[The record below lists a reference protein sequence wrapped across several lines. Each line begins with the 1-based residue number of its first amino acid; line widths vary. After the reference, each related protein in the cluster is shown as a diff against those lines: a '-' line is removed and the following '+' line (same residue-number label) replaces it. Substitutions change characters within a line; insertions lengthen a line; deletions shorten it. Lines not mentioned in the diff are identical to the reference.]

1 MPAPRPL
8 SRSLVPLPG
17 ESLPGFLLRLSCRLN
32 QPPAR
37 VAELT
42 GLRSAGYRGSR
53 LPPILVAG
61 IPAPA
66 LPVFTRMTRL
76 TDGQAAQLGL
86 DTWQGRY
93 PVPAADTA
101 TGYRR
106 LESQL
111 VFAPATR
118 FCPEC
123 LAGDG
128 STIQGSFGGPW
139 LKAWHLPVVFA
150 CPVHQRLLEHRC
162 PDCGKAVR
170 GSRAQSA
177 VLPAMWVA
185 GLHPAQ
191 CRAELIPSS
200 GGRSLPACC
209 GARLD
214 QARHGR
220 RASTSLITLQAKI
233 LDLLRPDGPV
243 STLSAGLPAP
253 PVRYFADLRALGLL
267 ACSTWPAARPL
278 SPTEEAASSVD
289 EHVAALQREAGGQQ
303 ANSVSASRV
312 RSGIPPMDAAASG
325 CLAYIAD
332 QILAGSPDEV
342 REQLKLLLPAGRW
355 KESPTYWGLRAV
367 RSATPCSEGLY
378 TAYAPLLWGFTKSL
392 FENLCARA
400 GRRLMCDPPGDCV
413 VDLRWLGRGW
423 WSGADQAPAVSPDLE
438 YFLIIAGDKAAHGC
452 GECRGAGQVLGDG
465 HAAHVVFDGPGAR
478 DEEFAGEVVPGDG
491 RELAGEQILAVA
503 QVQPLPE
510 RRLPVR
516 DVLECGGDEVA

>member
-8 SRSLVPLPG
+8 SRSLVPVPG

-32 QPPAR
+32 LPPAR
-37 VAELT
+37 IADLA

-66 LPVFTRMTRL
+66 LPVFTRVTRL
-76 TDGQAAQLGL
+76 TDSQAGELGL
-86 DTWQGRY
+86 ATWQGRY
-93 PVPAADTA
+93 PVPAAGTA

-106 LESQL
+106 LDSRL

-128 STIQGSFGGPW
+128 STVQESFGGPW

-150 CPVHQRLLEHRC
+150 CPAHRRLLEHRC
-162 PDCGKAVR
+162 PDCGKVVR

-220 RASTSLITLQAKI
+220 RASTSLIALQAKI
-233 LDLLRPDGPV
+233 LDLLRSDGPV

-253 PVRYFADLRALGLL
+253 PLRYFADLRALGLL

-278 SPTEEAASSVD
+278 SPAEEAAAAVD

-303 ANSVSASRV
+303 ATPVSASRV

-325 CLAYIAD
+325 CLAHIAD
-332 QILAGSPDEV
+332 QILAGSPSEV

-367 RSATPCSEGLY
+367 RPATPCSEGLY
-378 TAYAPLLWGFTKSL
+378 TAYAPLLWGFTKSGG
-392 FENLCARA
+392 RPT
-400 GRRLMCDPPGDCV
+400 GRRNAVLH
-413 VDLRWLGRGW
+413 LQRWGPENI
-423 WSGADQAPAVSPDLE
+423 PA
-438 YFLIIAGDKAAHGC
+438 F
-452 GECRGAGQVLGDG
+452 
-465 HAAHVVFDGPGAR
+465 
-478 DEEFAGEVVPGDG
+478 
-491 RELAGEQILAVA
+491 
-503 QVQPLPE
+503 LPE
-510 RRLPVR
+510 NWYSRRRIPRRGGGIPGNRIHGYNLVR
-516 DVLECGGDEVA
+516 QEQDLYRDRERPHRSQAASRSARFRDRVASHRP

>member
-8 SRSLVPLPG
+8 TRSLIPVPG
-17 ESLPGFLLRLSCRLN
+17 ESLPGFLLRLSYRLN
-32 QPPAR
+32 LPPAR
-37 VAELT
+37 IADLA
-42 GLRSAGYRGSR
+42 GLRSAGVRGSR
-53 LPPILVAG
+53 LPPILAAG

-66 LPVFTRMTRL
+66 LLVFTRVTRL
-76 TDGQAAQLGL
+76 TDSQAGELGL
-86 DTWQGRY
+86 ATWRGRY
-93 PVPAADTA
+93 PVPAAGTA

-106 LESQL
+106 LDSRL

-128 STIQGSFGGPW
+128 SAVQESFGGPW

-162 PDCGKAVR
+162 PDCGKVVR

-220 RASTSLITLQAKI
+220 RASTSLIALQAKI

-278 SPTEEAASSVD
+278 SPAE
-289 EHVAALQREAGGQQ
+289 
-303 ANSVSASRV
+303 
-312 RSGIPPMDAAASG
+312 DAAASG
-325 CLAYIAD
+325 CLAHIAD

-355 KESPTYWGLRAV
+355 KESPTYWGLRAA

-378 TAYAPLLWGFTKSL
+378 TAYAPLLWGFTKSGS
-392 FENLCARA
+392 RPS
-400 GRRLMCDPPGDCV
+400 GRRNATIHPQRWGPENIPAFLPENWRNRHLMP
-413 VDLRWLGRGW
+413 L
-423 WSGADQAPAVSPDLE
+423 ADVSPR
-438 YFLIIAGDKAAHGC
+438 FI
-452 GECRGAGQVLGDG
+452 R
-465 HAAHVVFDGPGAR
+465 
-478 DEEFAGEVVPGDG
+478 
-491 RELAGEQILAVA
+491 
-503 QVQPLPE
+503 
-510 RRLPVR
+510 
-516 DVLECGGDEVA
+516 